1 MAFAGDGRGDA
12 CEDDIDGD
20 GYPDD
25 FDVCPDNG
33 DLHSTD
39 FRAFQT
45 VILDPV
51 GDAQID
57 PQWIILND
65 VRSCAPYNHICN
77 HIHRRITNTNRN
89 DPSDE
94 CANTHKRKQLKC
106 PNYLIFGIFWP
117 A

>member
-1 MAFAGDGRGDA
+1 MSRSFSIVHLGDGRGDA
-12 CEDDIDGD
+12 CEDDTDGD
-20 GYPDD
+20 GYPDH

-45 VILDPV
+45 VILDPE

-65 VRSCAPYNHICN
+65 VCV
-77 HIHRRITNTNRN
+77 
-89 DPSDE
+89 
-94 CANTHKRKQLKC
+94 L
-106 PNYLIFGIFWP
+106 YLF
-117 A
+117 